1 MVHYNKLKNTKKVI
15 KPKIMEHTKR
25 LEELNKET
33 LAKLEEYMKA
43 KGTGTGEHHEKIG
56 AAKDKWQSAWAEFLE
71 TLVVLEKLEI

>member
-1 MVHYNKLKNTKKVI
+1 
-15 KPKIMEHTKR
+15 MEHTKR

-33 LAKLEEYMKA
+33 LEKLEEYMKA
-43 KGTGTGEHHEKIG
+43 KGTAAGEHNEKIG